1 MSTTY
6 CEDKAGNLYE
16 LNEDGGL
23 VLLKRQAR
31 VNGTMNDT
39 AQGVYEF
46 ILRYKQ
52 AHDGI
57 APTLREIGVACGIS
71 STSVV
76 VYNLD
81 KLEAVGKIRLSGR
94 NRAIEVVG
102 GRWIAPKE
110 VGA

>member
-6 CEDKAGNLYE
+6 CEDEAGNLYE

-23 VLLKRQAR
+23 VLLKRQSR
-31 VNGTMNDT
+31 VNGIMNDT
-39 AQGVYEF
+39 AEGVYEF
-46 ILRYKQ
+46 ILRYK
-52 AHDGI
+52 ALHDGV
-57 APTLREIGVACGIS
+57 APTLREIGVACGIN

-76 VYNLD
+76 AYNLG
-81 KLEAVGKIRLSGR
+81 KLEAAGKIKLSGGSR
-94 NRAIEVVG
+94 GIEVIG